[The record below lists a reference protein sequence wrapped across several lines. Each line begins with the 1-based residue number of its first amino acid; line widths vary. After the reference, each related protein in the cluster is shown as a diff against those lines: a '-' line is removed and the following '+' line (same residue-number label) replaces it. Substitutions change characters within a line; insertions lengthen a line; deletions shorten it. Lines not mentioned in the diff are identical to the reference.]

1 MKTPENMFDLKQIKF
16 AVECLTC
23 WSGSVDETLDE
34 SIAMNTI
41 YYALQIA
48 KEIAEGK
55 AFVCRVEDIAKAPC
69 DKDFIGIGCDFG
81 DVFYH
86 AKYSKENDKHFSYG
100 ASDPEGLRWTH
111 DAGFGTHYLTFNGS
125 PTLPTIKENE

>member
-55 AFVCRVEDIAKAPC
+55 AFVCRVEDIQNLHE
-69 DKDFIGIGCDFG
+69 
-81 DVFYH
+81 V
-86 AKYSKENDKHFSYG
+86 
-100 ASDPEGLRWTH
+100 
-111 DAGFGTHYLTFNGS
+111 LTKTVGSNVLQFFNT